1 MATRFTY
8 GLKYTRNL
16 GNFENVTPYFE
27 ISDDLRD
34 GESFDSLIGR
44 VTGKVERLMEDKI
57 AEIDEDAK

>member
-34 GESFDSLIGR
+34 GEGFDTLISR
-44 VTGKVERLMEDKI
+44 VVGKVERLMENKI

>member
-1 MATRFTY
+1 MTTKFTY

-34 GESFDSLIGR
+34 GEALPELVKR
-44 VTGKVERLMEDKI
+44 VVGKVEQLMTDKI
-57 AEIDEDAK
+57 NEIDEDAK